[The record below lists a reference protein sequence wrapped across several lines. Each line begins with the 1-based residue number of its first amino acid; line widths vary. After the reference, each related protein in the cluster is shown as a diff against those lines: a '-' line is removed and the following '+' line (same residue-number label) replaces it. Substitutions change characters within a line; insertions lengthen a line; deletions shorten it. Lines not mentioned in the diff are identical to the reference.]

1 MVKTESKQ
9 GDNSIF
15 PCLPYDTRVIYA
27 IAMVGFSVG
36 DRVVCGADKVLGNKP
51 AKQRYGRLFRKAL
64 QGVVKGTE
72 GSGHSKKYVVCFDE
86 VTTTKAFSLHISS
99 DFDASVAIVCH
110 GVEWK
115 VVEGML

>member
-15 PCLPYDTRVIYA
+15 PRLPYDTHA

-51 AKQRYGRLFRKAL
+51 AKQRYGRLFRKEL
-64 QGVVKGTE
+64 HGVVKG
-72 GSGHSKKYVVCFDE
+72 
-86 VTTTKAFSLHISS
+86 
-99 DFDASVAIVCH
+99 
-110 GVEWK
+110 
-115 VVEGML
+115 